1 MSSSITEALSE
12 ITALTKE
19 NLKILSSINDSFF
32 TKKSHISTTINGE
45 NIAIPSFLSLESKID
60 SLRQDFD
67 NIVNAPVTG
76 EAFTYF
82 DGTTQK
88 IELSGYPVT
97 PDRVN
102 ITTPAHFNVSDNKSI
117 FKDFMS
123 PAPYVRFDIS
133 SIPNSIKHVEI
144 KKISI
149 SNNDL
154 LSAIKNLDEVSFA
167 EVSKLLYIY
176 TSDIDYV
183 EYNTIKRLPL
193 RSNTAFGNYT
203 IKNIKDNY
211 TDTNFDE
218 YYELELNEPLTYFIN
233 NGTIERPIKV
243 GDELVTNNSRVKM
256 VIEELNDGTKSI
268 KVRILYGAYANLC
281 DEKSNNPD
289 LHKLRFLRA
298 GDITLNKYID
308 VELEEDRYVCI
319 FVAPIND
326 TTNMV
331 APFGV
336 GVFIDV
342 DTLTYEDSEGN
353 LKSFRDYYDNFVNN
367 IGDSLYNIT
376 KIMDDDEQIERLT
389 VDKFDELRKHAP
401 VIDTTKISVVQIN
414 KHLNDSESVKN
425 IRKLYDQKTS
435 YKAELSNIQAQIDS
449 INKTINEIN
458 FDDTNNVRVLYTAQL
473 SELNSKRHELQQS
486 INNITLEIS
495 QNANQSD
502 IPIENAKYHIRGV
515 VPVETDI
522 LKYGDVIKID
532 VEYRYKNRNKFTGN
546 AETIGDDF
554 IFSDW
559 NKMDSIYNLRQP
571 VYEDNVYKYKYIDYN
586 ANKNEISF
594 NQIDIPISQGECV
607 DIRVRYMYHYGFPFV
622 EMYSAWSGITTID
635 FPEEYLKNVDILDII
650 SENNDDVKKNQFTN
664 LLESKGIIEHVQDM
678 LQDQTLKYFHQ
689 PEHIS
694 SGFFTAERRIIPLSE
709 KLQEFTDLI
718 TDLQTEVYGAN
729 IDNLKISLSDATNS
743 LMLKPNIINVFH
755 NQDYSGNENKVVF
768 ESLVDENGTSL
779 EETQFAYSQLTLTLH
794 NTGSY
799 NIKLHTMFPGN
810 NEAVLDHAD
819 ENTSYAIS
827 HYTTSDVSVYMQLD
841 ETKNNSNTIAQVYN
855 QWLYFRVC
863 DSDHP
868 VHMLYGNDG
877 DVVSNNEFTDYR
889 LPATRLNGTADS
901 ILPYRNVL
909 GMGGDR
915 FATLFPY
922 IGQLNDIALAA
933 DQSYVIIKPG
943 ETLVM
948 PLSFYYW
955 FATPENTIQ
964 ARSINK
970 KVSRAIE
977 FNIRPSLFKEPTTYK
992 IVVEANYADLKAFKE
1007 RSSSQFSNIAIS
1019 DVVSTNKKYNSTVKI

>member
-133 SIPNSIKHVEI
+133 SIPNNIKHVEV

-149 SNNDL
+149 NNTDL
-154 LSAIKNLDEVSFA
+154 LNAIRNLDEVSFA

-176 TSDIDYV
+176 TNDVDYV

-193 RSNTAFGNYT
+193 RANTAFGNYT

-289 LHKLRFLRA
+289 LYKLRFLRA
-298 GDITLNKYID
+298 GDVTLNKYID

-342 DTLTYEDSEGN
+342 DTLTYEDNEGN

-376 KIMDDDEQIERLT
+376 KMMDDDEQVERLS
-389 VDKFDELRKHAP
+389 VDKFDELRKHTP

-435 YKAELSNIQAQIDS
+435 YKAELSNVQAQIDS

-515 VPVETDI
+515 VPVVTDI

-559 NKMDSIYNLRQP
+559 NKMDSIYNLRRP
-571 VYEDNVYKYKYIDYN
+571 VYEDNVYKYKYIDDN

-622 EMYSAWSGITTID
+622 EMYSAWSGITTVD

-664 LLESKGIIEHVQDM
+664 LLESKGVIEHVQDM

-694 SGFFTAERRIIPLSE
+694 SGFYTAERRIIPLSE

-729 IDNLKISLSDATNS
+729 VDNLKISLSDATNS
-743 LMLKPNIINVFH
+743 LILKPNIINVFH

-768 ESLVDENGTSL
+768 ESLVDENGATL
-779 EETQFAYSQLTLTLH
+779 GETQFAYSQLTLTLH

-827 HYTTSDVSVYMQLD
+827 HYTTSDFSVYMQMD

-877 DVVSNNEFTDYR
+877 DVVSNNEFTEYR
-889 LPATRLNGTADS
+889 LPVTRLNGTADS

-933 DQSYVIIKPG
+933 DQSYIIIKPG

-964 ARSINK
+964 ARSLNK

-1019 DVVSTNKKYNSTVKI
+1019 DVISTNKKFNSTVKI